1 MNNSIDLKGQDFE
14 LIPFGAARRICPGLL
29 MGLTTVEVSL
39 ANLLYKF
46 DWKMPV
52 GMKKEDLDMDAQPV
66 VLFLFLLKKNNTT
79 KKYHLPPGPK
89 GLPIIGNLHQ
99 LYFSIPHKRIWELS
113 KNYGPIMTLR
123 MGTRPAIVVTSAKL
137 AKDIMKTYD
146 LNFCSRPALVG
157 SHKLSYNG
165 LDVVFSPYD
174 DYWREIRKI
183 TVVHLFNS
191 IRSSTFRP
199 IREDEVS
206 RLVNNISKSA
216 AASKPFNLSE
226 AMLALG
232 NNVTIRAATGKRC
245 DVEDRLT
252 RLVSETQAMFAGFFF
267 SDYIPCVGKIID
279 RLSGLLRR
287 LNKNFSEFDVL
298 YQDIIDE
305 HLQAKA
311 PKSECENLVEVLIK
325 LYKENAYK
333 IQLTFDHLKAILMN
347 VFIAGTDTSAS
358 AVVWA
363 MAMVRETMRLE
374 PAAPMLVPRETI
386 ADCKLGGYDIPAKSI
401 VYVNNWAVGRDPE
414 AWENPLEFRPE
425 RLLESGIDVKG
436 NDYELTPFGAGRRIC
451 PGYFMG
457 MSNVELSL
465 ANFLYRF
472 DWEMPPGMKADD
484 IDFNDVRPGIVV
496 HKKHNLLLMAKDYL
510 STA

>member
-1 MNNSIDLKGQDFE
+1 M
-14 LIPFGAARRICPGLL
+14 ALL
-29 MGLTTVEVSL
+29 VFLL
-39 ANLLYKF
+39 ALPL
-46 DWKMPV
+46 V
-52 GMKKEDLDMDAQPV
+52 
-66 VLFLFLLKKNNTT
+66 FLFLLKKNKTT

-99 LYFSIPHKRIWELS
+99 LYFCIPHKRIWELS
-113 KNYGPIMTLR
+113 KHYGPIMTLR

-157 SHKLSYNG
+157 SHKLSYDG
-165 LDVVFSPYD
+165 LDVVFSPYGE
-174 DYWREIRKI
+174 YWREMRKI

-191 IRSSTFRP
+191 IRSSTFRH

-206 RLVNNISKSA
+206 RLMSKVCESA
-216 AASKPFNLSE
+216 AASKPFDMSE

-232 NNVTIRAATGKRC
+232 NNVTLRAATGKRC

-267 SDYIPCVGKIID
+267 SDYIPYVGKIID
-279 RLSGLLRR
+279 TLSGLLPR

-305 HLQAKA
+305 HLQGKA
-311 PKSECENLVEVLIK
+311 PKSECENLVEVLLK

-333 IQLTFDHLKAILMN
+333 IQLTFAHLKAILMN

-363 MAMVRETMRLE
+363 MCLLMKNPEIMRKTQEEIRSVIGKKGFVNEDDLQKLPYYKAMVRETMRLE

-386 ADCKLGGYDIPAKSI
+386 EDCKLGGYDIPAKSI

-414 AWENPLEFRPE
+414 AWENPHEFRPE